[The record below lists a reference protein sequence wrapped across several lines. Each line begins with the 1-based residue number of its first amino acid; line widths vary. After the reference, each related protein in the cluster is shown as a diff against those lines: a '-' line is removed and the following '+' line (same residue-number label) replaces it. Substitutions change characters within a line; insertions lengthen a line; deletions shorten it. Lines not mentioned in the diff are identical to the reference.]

1 MMRVLRLAVA
11 ALTAWAMTAAV
22 LAAESTVGGSRFVVS
37 IMDQAT
43 REWHSAEG
51 SVVPLRPD
59 QACFGWQL
67 YLVTESPT
75 VTVTEIFSTPVRPA
89 HWPDDPNIKLL
100 EGGRVAEVTLTF
112 PMLART
118 WLDRGAERATAGWIG
133 HGWCIEQGDPAG
145 THIIDVREGD
155 RLLHRFCFLVIP
167 DDADPTAPQW
177 GAPAECGAPIS

>member
-1 MMRVLRLAVA
+1 MKRVLLAA
-11 ALTAWAMTAAV
+11 ALASWTTIASAF
-22 LAAESTVGGSRFVVS
+22 AAEATVGGSRFVVS
-37 IMDQAT
+37 IKDPTTQ
-43 REWHSAEG
+43 EWRTTQG

-67 YLVTESPT
+67 YLVTESPS
-75 VTVTEIFSTPVRPA
+75 VTVTETFSPPARPV
-89 HWPDDPNIKLL
+89 HWPDDPNIRLL
-100 EGGRVAEVTLTF
+100 DGGRVAEVTLSF
-112 PMLART
+112 PMRAQIR
-118 WLDRGAERATAGWIG
+118 LDQGTGGPAGGWIG

-177 GAPAECGAPIS
+177 GAPAECGAPIW